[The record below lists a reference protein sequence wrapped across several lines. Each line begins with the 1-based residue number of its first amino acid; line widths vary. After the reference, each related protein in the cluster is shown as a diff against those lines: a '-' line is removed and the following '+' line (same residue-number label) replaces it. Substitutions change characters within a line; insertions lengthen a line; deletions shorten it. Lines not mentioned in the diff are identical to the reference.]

1 MKKIHFY
8 IDNTNMP
15 YYNKFRYENYVF
27 RKEGNDKLEK
37 IKITLSAVRAN
48 SGMDQKEWAKAIGVS
63 QFTISNWET
72 GKTHPDAVQLR
83 KMSEL
88 SGIPMDFIFVPE

>member
-1 MKKIHFY
+1 M
-8 IDNTNMP
+8 
-15 YYNKFRYENYVF
+15 
-27 RKEGNDKLEK
+27 EK
-37 IKITLSAVRAN
+37 IKINLSAVRAN

-63 QFTISNWET
+63 QFTISHWET